1 MIRMRLISALA
12 LCLTVGLIAGC
23 QTNDLK
29 QPPVPLGN
37 FQLGVNVAITDKM
50 QVPGISRQVTP
61 EQMQA
66 AITNAVADRFAYP
79 RYQGDN
85 LLNIGVY
92 VDGYLL
98 APPGVPIVLSP
109 ASVMI
114 VTVNVF
120 DDSTGQKLNE
130 GQQMTVIEKGSASTF
145 IGSGLTQTKE
155 KQLEILAYNVAKRIE
170 AYLLEHP
177 EWLGMTKEEA
187 AAARAQSIGTAPAPS
202 ADVPAVAAL
211 TPPAVDAPVV
221 KVP

>member
-1 MIRMRLISALA
+1 MRLMSVAVMLA
-12 LCLTVGLIAGC
+12 VAGLVAAC

-29 QPPVPLGN
+29 QAPTPLGN

-61 EQMQA
+61 AQMEA
-66 AITNAVADRFAYP
+66 AITKAVADRFEYP

-130 GQQMTVIEKGSASTF
+130 GQQMTVIEKGSANTF

-155 KQLEILAYNVAKRIE
+155 KQLETLAYNVAKRIE
-170 AYLLEHP
+170 LYLLENP
-177 EWLGMTKEEA
+177 SWIGMTEEEA
-187 AAARAQSIGTAPAPS
+187 KAALATANGTAPAS
-202 ADVPAVAAL
+202 APE
-211 TPPAVDAPVV
+211 APVV
-221 KVP
+221 SVTQPPAASK

>member
-1 MIRMRLISALA
+1 MRLMSVAALVVA
-12 LCLTVGLIAGC
+12 GLVAAC

-29 QPPVPLGN
+29 KAPTPLGN

-50 QVPGISRQVTP
+50 QVPSISRQVTP
-61 EQMQA
+61 KQMET
-66 AITNAVADRFAYP
+66 AITKAVADRFAYP

-109 ASVMI
+109 SSVMI

-130 GQQMTVIEKGSASTF
+130 GQQMTVIEKGSANTF

-155 KQLEILAYNVAKRIE
+155 KQLETLAYNVAKRIE
-170 AYLLEHP
+170 LYLLENP
-177 EWLGMTKEEA
+177 SWIGMTEEQAKA
-187 AAARAQSIGTAPAPS
+187 ALAQANATAPAP
-202 ADVPAVAAL
+202 APDVPLPATTEVPAAS
-211 TPPAVDAPVV
+211 
-221 KVP
+221 K